1 MLEQMKSIVEKYGG
15 WSLLTI
21 VFAGLLIGLETV
33 SFFVN
38 GLSDTYG
45 HLLLLKSLPCLCVF
59 LISATAYH
67 YFHKVT
73 ERVFVLVLAS
83 LLIYESVLGVLQL
96 AGLKMSSHYLY
107 SITGSFRNPGPY
119 GGFVAVCLSVCIPA
133 FVRYCQNVCKVDK
146 FLGWFCALASLAGF
160 MALPVSQSRTAWAAL
175 LVALTFYLCGRA
187 PVRDYA
193 RRHRWIV
200 IAVAMVVTVCAVS
213 AFFMKK
219 DSALGRLH
227 IWKIE
232 TRAIAS
238 APLIGSGPGMSMGS
252 YGAAQADYFES
263 GQRSESDI
271 RAASC
276 PEYAFNEYL
285 KCGMEAGVAGL
296 LAAVGVIVAAFFA
309 LQHCG
314 SLLCWAVLCWGVF
327 AFGSYPSSVPQLVLI
342 LSALVGCASV
352 SCVCKGIP
360 NDCRTAD
367 CAAALSL
374 NEPETSKSADKLS
387 KKGSRMRKT
396 EKISTATAIV
406 VPVVTVVI
414 GGLWI
419 ARNKS
424 LEAAE
429 RRWKTEM
436 KFSDM
441 TAPSKRAG
449 ALLSVYEC
457 LCDNPEFLFDL
468 GYSLFMSCEY
478 DEAIPVLREGSRIS
492 SDPMFVNI
500 IGRCYEGL
508 GNYDAAESSYVK
520 ASMMVP
526 SRLYPSVL
534 LMDMYESIEELKKSE
549 AVAERVLSMPYDPE
563 NRNEIELRRRA
574 EDTLSRRRTVT
585 ENQNL

>member
-1 MLEQMKSIVEKYGG
+1 MKSIVEKYGG

-21 VFAGLLIGLETV
+21 VFACLLIGLETV

-67 YFHKVT
+67 CFPKVT

-119 GGFVAVCLSVCIPA
+119 GGFVAVCLSVCVPA
-133 FVRYCQNVCKVDK
+133 FVRYCQNVCKIDK

-160 MALPVSQSRTAWAAL
+160 MVLPASQSRTAWAAL
-175 LVALTFYLCGRA
+175 LVALTFFLCGRA

-285 KCGMEAGVAGL
+285 KCGIEAGVAGL

-352 SCVCKGIP
+352 SCVWKGIP

-367 CAAALSL
+367 CVAALSAD
-374 NEPETSKSADKLS
+374 EAQMSKAEMFSFKILRIYKIS
-387 KKGSRMRKT
+387 
-396 EKISTATAIV
+396 KISTATAIV
-406 VPVVTVVI
+406 VISVVI

-419 ARNKS
+419 ARNRS

-441 TAPSKRAG
+441 TAPSKRAD
-449 ALLSVYEC
+449 ALATVYDY

-478 DEAIPVLREGSRIS
+478 DEAIPVLRDGSRIS

-500 IGRCYEGL
+500 IGRCYEKL
-508 GNYDAAESSYVK
+508 GDYDAAESSYIK

-526 SRLYPSVL
+526 SRLYPFVL
-534 LMDMYESIEELKKSE
+534 LMDMYESIGEFEKSE
-549 AVAERVLSMPYDPE
+549 AAAERVLSMPYDPD
-563 NRNEIELRRRA
+563 NRNEKELRRRA
-574 EDTLSRRRTVT
+574 EDTLSRKRTVT
-585 ENQNL
+585 GNPNL

>member
-1 MLEQMKSIVEKYGG
+1 MLEQMKSIVGKFGG

-21 VFAGLLIGLETV
+21 VFACLLIGLEAV

-67 YFHKVT
+67 YFPKVT
-73 ERVFVLVLAS
+73 ERVFILILAS

-119 GGFVAVCLSVCIPA
+119 GGFVAVCLSVSTPA
-133 FVRYCQNVCKVDK
+133 FVRYCQNVHKIDK
-146 FLGWFCALASLAGF
+146 LLGWFCALASLAGF
-160 MALPVSQSRTAWAAL
+160 MVLPVSESRTAWAAL

-187 PVRDYA
+187 PVRDWA
-193 RRHRWIV
+193 RRHRWTV
-200 IAVAMVVTVCAVS
+200 IAVAVAVTVCAVS

-238 APLIGSGPGMSMGS
+238 APLIGSGPGTAMGS

-263 GQRSESDI
+263 GQRSESYI
-271 RAASC
+271 KAASC

-296 LAAVGVIVAAFFA
+296 LAAVGVIVAVFFA

-327 AFGSYPSSVPQLVLI
+327 AFGSYPSSVPQLALV

-352 SCVCKGIP
+352 SCVRKGIP
-360 NDCRTAD
+360 NDYRTAD
-367 CAAALSL
+367 CDAALSAD
-374 NEPETSKSADKLS
+374 EAQMSKADMFSFKNLGIY
-387 KKGSRMRKT
+387 KIL
-396 EKISTATAIV
+396 KISTATAV
-406 VPVVTVVI
+406 VVISVVI

-419 ARNKS
+419 AHNRS
-424 LEAAE
+424 LKAAE

-441 TAPSKRAG
+441 TAPSKRAE
-449 ALLSVYEC
+449 ALSSVYDC

-468 GYSLFMSCEY
+468 GYSLFVSCEY
-478 DEAIPVLREGSRIS
+478 DEAISVLQQGSHIS
-492 SDPMFVNI
+492 SDPMFMNI
-500 IGRCYEGL
+500 IGRCYEEL
-508 GNYDAAESSYVK
+508 GNYDAAESSYIK

-526 SRLYPSVL
+526 SRLYPLVL
-534 LMDMYESIEELKKSE
+534 LMDMYESIGELEK
-549 AVAERVLSMPYDPE
+549 AADFAERVLSMPYDPE
-563 NRNEIELRRRA
+563 NRNEKELRRRA
-574 EDTLSRRRTVT
+574 EDTLSRKRPVT
-585 ENQNL
+585 ENKNL